1 KIDVVHGAEG
11 RVVERVEAD
20 GDPVE
25 SGRGERPGLPGEERS
40 VGGQCNFYRELGE
53 HRDQAWQVATHER
66 LAAREADLL
75 DAEAGEDARE
85 PRDFLEAEERR
96 LRQEPVA
103 RAEYFARHAVHAA
116 EIAAVGDGDA

>member
-1 KIDVVHGAEG
+1 
-11 RVVERVEAD
+11 
-20 GDPVE
+20 
-25 SGRGERPGLPGEERS
+25 
-40 VGGQCNFYRELGE
+40 
-53 HRDQAWQVATHER
+53 
-66 LAAREADLL
+66 EADLL

-116 EIAAVGDGDA
+116 EIAAVGDGDAQVAQPPAARVDRRAAGEGRCRLARARRPRLEKNNLLCHAYIARKIIAERGIVRRI